1 MSHIKSRHTY
11 HPPSASSNGTAG
23 VQVAGR
29 APTVCPR
36 RAYKQRMNNTGF
48 WVVFLTC
55 VGLVLLIVS
64 ANLNSSL
71 QLEMDP
77 PVRALN
83 FHAQNVLD
91 DYLLIGTHGSAAYQ
105 LEPTVLVE
113 DRGYAAKKFIG
124 IVCPELVKTW
134 SLNQHYTVYGQLALG
149 ARYLHLEVAV
159 HNGTWVTLHSYRC
172 GDLRHE
178 LSDIQRFLAC
188 DTHPDI
194 FALVY
199 FQVFG
204 EQQVDAN
211 GNDIQEVVKHQL
223 GASLFAQPI
232 GKMTRIEDLTQ
243 KLVML
248 TDASLEQYPA
258 DWTHDVEEFDRH
270 RTPTHMRHH
279 PPANAQCM
287 LCLTW
292 VMTPHVTQMLAGAV
306 KFWTR
311 SGIFSMETQNT
322 RKLQTF
328 LQDNSSY
335 VQQFSILLVDHLT
348 PATVDLIWSCPRK
361 TGTSC
366 KRMVQ

>member
-1 MSHIKSRHTY
+1 M
-11 HPPSASSNGTAG
+11 
-23 VQVAGR
+23 
-29 APTVCPR
+29 
-36 RAYKQRMNNTGF
+36 
-48 WVVFLTC
+48 FLTC
-55 VGLVLLIVS
+55 VGLILLS
-64 ANLNSSL
+64 LLAANLTSSL

-83 FHAQNVLD
+83 FNAHNVLD

-105 LEPTVLVE
+105 LEPAVLVE
-113 DRGYAAKKFIG
+113 DRGYAAKQVIG
-124 IVCPELVKTW
+124 IMCPELVKAW
-134 SLNQHYTVYGQLALG
+134 SLNQHYTIYGQLALG

-159 HNGTWVTLHSYRC
+159 HDGTWVTLHSYRC

-188 DTHPDI
+188 ANNPDI

-211 GNDIQEVVKHQL
+211 GDTVEDVVKHQL
-223 GASLFAQPI
+223 GVSLFAQKI
-232 GKMTRIEDLTQ
+232 GKMTRIGDLTQ

-258 DWTHDVEEFDRH
+258 DWTHDVAEFDRH
-270 RTPTHMRHH
+270 RTPTHMRRH
-279 PPANAQCM
+279 PPANTQGM

-292 VMTPHVTQMLAGAV
+292 VMTPHVTQMLASAV
-306 KFWTR
+306 TFWTR
-311 SGIFSMETQNT
+311 SGIFSMETVTNK

-328 LQDNSSY
+328 LETNSSY
-335 VQQFSILLVDHLT
+335 VRQFGILLVDHLD
-348 PATVDLIWSCPRK
+348 PATVDLISACQRPCRVRR
-361 TGTSC
+361 TP
-366 KRMVQ
+366 